1 MATDKQITAN
11 RKNSEKS
18 PGPGNTIST
27 RFNAQK
33 HGLLASGVT
42 ELDDAEGYQQ
52 MLADLMREKNP
63 VGVIETYRVKCIA
76 LDIVRLTRAQRLE
89 AEYITAQ
96 LNPAT
101 FESESEKDSLQALVK
116 RTLPKMLDPGIPVN
130 LRFDIVQHLVTIF
143 QRYEGFF
150 ANDLSRN
157 ERELERSQRMR
168 LGERLPAPAALEA
181 PVRAGTETIESAGA
195 GPLDGSA
202 MATLPETLPSPL
214 PKANPAEELPG
225 GAVVAASPCSP
236 SASVDHERNSAPKEW
251 RTTAPKPIGANKR
264 NEANWGCVIPS
275 L

>member
-1 MATDKQITAN
+1 MATKKQIASN
-11 RKNSEKS
+11 RKNSTKS
-18 PGPGNTIST
+18 TGPCNTMST

-33 HGLLASGVT
+33 HGLLAFGVT
-42 ELDDAEGYQQ
+42 ELDDAEGYQRI
-52 MLADLMREKNP
+52 LADLMREKNP
-63 VGVIETYRVKCIA
+63 VGVIETHRVKCMA

-89 AEYITAQ
+89 TEYITAQ

-101 FESESEKDSLQALVK
+101 FERDSENNLQPLLKLA
-116 RTLPKMLDPGIPVN
+116 LPKMLDPGIPAH

-168 LGERLPAPAALEA
+168 LGERLPAPAAIKV
-181 PVRAGTETIESAGA
+181 PVRAGTETIESVGA

-214 PKANPAEELPG
+214 PKANPAEELPA
-225 GAVVAASPCSP
+225 GAIVAASPCSP
-236 SASVDHERNSAPKEW
+236 SASVDHERNSEPKGLW
-251 RTTAPKPIGANKR
+251 RKTAPKPI
-264 NEANWGCVIPS
+264 WS
-275 L
+275 Q